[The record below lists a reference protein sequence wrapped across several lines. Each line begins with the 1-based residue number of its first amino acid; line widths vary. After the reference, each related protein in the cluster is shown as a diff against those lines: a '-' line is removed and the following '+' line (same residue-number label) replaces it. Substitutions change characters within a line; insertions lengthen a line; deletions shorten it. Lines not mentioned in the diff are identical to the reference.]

1 MAGTPSVKVMLVDDH
16 EIVREGLRE
25 VLQGDGGFEVVGQA
39 ADGQM
44 AVELAP
50 ELQPDVV
57 VMDLIMPVKNGIEA
71 CREIMDNLPDTRV
84 LVLTMSTEQ
93 DAVVD
98 SLAAGATGYLQKVC
112 GRQEFLAAMRD
123 VAAGEYRIPSDAMRR
138 VLASIRSAPRPSGG
152 LTADSLTDREKAMLA
167 LFARGRT
174 FAEIGAAR
182 GIQAITA
189 RNGIYNIQRKLG
201 FSNKQELVVWAVQN
215 GLVDVGSEPL

>member
-1 MAGTPSVKVMLVDDH
+1 MAGLPTVKVMLVDDH

-25 VLQGDGGFEVVGQA
+25 VLEGAGNFEVVGQA

-44 AVELAP
+44 AVEMAS

-57 VMDLIMPVKNGIEA
+57 VMDLIMPVKNGIDA
-71 CREIMDNLPDTRV
+71 CREIMDELPATRV

-112 GRQEFLAAMRD
+112 GRQEFLSAVRD

-138 VLASIRSAPRPSGG
+138 VLAGIRTAPRPSGG
-152 LTADSLTDREKAMLA
+152 STVESITVRERELLA
-167 LFARGRT
+167 LFARGRSY
-174 FAEIGAAR
+174 AEIGEAR
-182 GIQAITA
+182 GIQPITA
-189 RNGIYNIQRKLG
+189 RNAVYNIQRKLG
-201 FSNKQELVVWAVQN
+201 FSNKQELVFWAVQN
-215 GLVDVGSEPL
+215 GLVDAGSEAP